1 MPISDNYKS
10 GLFFWVS
17 LMWRYDWPTTLLFP
31 FTQHSDLTFLHTSN
45 WSPRYKSGYIR
56 SPYKDTA
63 QSPTEFSTLCVSHW
77 WLIYLAAGSLFLLL
91 SLICFSLPPSLFV
104 SDSNLLALYT
114 MALSVLLGLFV
125 CFLQIP
131 HVGEIMYLSNLFH
144 LALYSLDPCCH
155 KWQDII
161 LFMAEKY
168 STCVCVCVCVT
179 LSLSIH
185 LFEHLFPY
193 LK

>member
-1 MPISDNYKS
+1 
-10 GLFFWVS
+10 
-17 LMWRYDWPTTLLFP
+17 MWGYDWPTALLFP

-155 KWQDII
+155 KCKISFFLWLRNIPRV
-161 LFMAEKY
+161 
-168 STCVCVCVCVT
+168 CVCVCVCVT